1 MKRDILK
8 DLDPDMIKEA
18 TDVMNSLKEKSLKGK
33 SDQEILEA
41 LIKLAAQRK
50 QNGKKLTREQNEAI
64 LEAMKESLPSEQR
77 KKFEAIIQMMKILNT

>member
-18 TDVMNSLKEKSLKGK
+18 TDVMNSLKGK
-33 SDQEILEA
+33 ADQEILEA